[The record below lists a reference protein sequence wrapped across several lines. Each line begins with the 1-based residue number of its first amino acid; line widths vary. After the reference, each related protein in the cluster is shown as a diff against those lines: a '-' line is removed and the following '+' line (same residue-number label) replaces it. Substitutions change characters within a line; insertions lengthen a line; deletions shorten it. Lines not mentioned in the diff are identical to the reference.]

1 MSLIETTTNRTV
13 FKKAESMMLVPYVYN
28 STVNDYVLGGDVYDI
43 SAIIGDSV
51 VLEQSD
57 GETTTK
63 YNEFVAN
70 PLLETVSGS
79 KYAFT
84 AQCRDLQNNVLKSL
98 FGVMTVNNI
107 AGLAAFNDD
116 FVPIYALIRLSFEDS
131 GIPDVVLPMVKM
143 NNKLYLQQLRT
154 GAGQGNLAGTAL
166 SRGIAI
172 QGISNHLFQFQTP
185 HNGGTTYTPYTPVLF
200 VPRVHNVFVSYAG
213 DQYSQ
218 INFQT
223 GAVLHNVTV
232 NATEGTWSAISPQ

>member
-13 FKKAESMMLVPYVYN
+13 FKEAESMMLVPYVYN
-28 STVNDYVLGGDVYDI
+28 STVNGYVLGGDVYDI
-43 SAIIGDSV
+43 SAIIGDSIV
-51 VLEQSD
+51 VEQSE

-63 YNEFVAN
+63 YNEFVAT
-70 PLLETVSGS
+70 PLLEAVSGS

-84 AQCRDLQNNVLKSL
+84 AQCRDLQDNVLKSL

-116 FVPIYALIRLSFEDS
+116 FVPIYALVRIRFEKES
-131 GIPDVVLPMVKM
+131 VPDVVLPMVKM
-143 NNKLYLQQLRT
+143 NNKIFLQQLRSN
-154 GAGQGNLAGTAL
+154 AGQGNISGTAL
-166 SRGIAI
+166 SRTVAI
-172 QGISNHLFQFQTP
+172 QGISNRLFQFSIP
-185 HNGGTTYTPYTPVLF
+185 HDGTTTYTPYTPVLF
-200 VPRVHNVFVSYAG
+200 VPRAHNVFVSYAG

-232 NATEGTWSAISPQ
+232 NATAGTWSAISPQ